1 MANKPQSGKGS
12 GRRQEDFLIVQ
23 NNWDEIPNFGYKP
36 RWMKEL
42 KPLSDKKSN
51 DITRP
56 LNEKKQEKM

>member
-12 GRRQEDFLIVQ
+12 GRRQEDFSIVQ

-42 KPLSDKKSN
+42 KSKPKEPNKASFD
-51 DITRP
+51 
-56 LNEKKQEKM
+56 EKNHEI